1 MCATV
6 VDHALQTPIASGNS
20 NTIVHFVRVAS
31 LRIYAHFLPPRTNS
45 LDSNS
50 TPDRHTDRRRDRR
63 RHRPFAAGD
72 TCPDPVVGVLAGSTC
87 PAVGLVDRTGPGE
100 GIVLVVVHSPD
111 LVAGMGWA
119 SRIG

>member
-1 MCATV
+1 MRSKRPSRPGIATPSSFLSV
-6 VDHALQTPIASGNS
+6 SHPLRPYFRLHA
-20 NTIVHFVRVAS
+20 
-31 LRIYAHFLPPRTNS
+31 PRTSS
-45 LDSNS
+45 LDSS
-50 TPDRHTDRRRDRR
+50 SRPDRHIDRRRDRLQR
-63 RHRPFAAGD
+63 RPFAAGD

-100 GIVLVVVHSPD
+100 GIVLVVVHSPG